1 MTAQFPPPSL
11 DRPDARPPARTAREA
26 ILLGLGAALLAVVL
40 SYIPYLNAVTYPIGL
55 LVTIVHEGGH
65 ALATLLTGGRV
76 DSMAVYADGSGVTFS
91 LGGWGILIA
100 PAGYIGAAAYGVLL
114 LYLLRWRA
122 AGRPALYASAAVV
135 FLLTVLFIRNPFGLV
150 VGLAW
155 TAALV
160 LAARFLP
167 PAGAIFLVA
176 FLGVEALLNA
186 FLDLQTLIGL
196 SGLLPSGHNDAVLMS
211 RYIPLPPILWALAW
225 AAVAVFLVFWL
236 VRGLWRDARR

>member
-1 MTAQFPPPSL
+1 MAVPPPTL
-11 DRPDARPPARTAREA
+11 DRPARTPSSRAAREA
-26 ILLGLGAALLAVVL
+26 VLLGLGAALLAVVV
-40 SYIPYLNAVTYPIGL
+40 SYIPFLNGLTYPIAL

-65 ALATLLTGGRV
+65 ALATALTGGRV
-76 DSMAVYADGSGVTFS
+76 ASIAINPDGSGVTLS
-91 LGGWGILIA
+91 SGGWGIFIA
-100 PAGYIGAAAYGVLL
+100 PAGYLAAAAFGVLL

-122 AGRPALYASAAVV
+122 AGRPALYASAVVV
-135 FLLTVLFIRNPFGLV
+135 FLLTLFFIRNPFGVV

-160 LAARFLP
+160 LAAYFLP
-167 PAGAIFLVA
+167 PAAAIFLVA

-211 RYIPLPPILWALAW
+211 RYIPLPPILWALIW
-225 AAVAVFLVFWL
+225 AAIAVFLVFWL
-236 VRGLWRDARR
+236 LRGLWRDVRR